1 SDDIAVLA
9 ARKYLASLFAQ
20 DPQIDTLVLGC
31 THYPLLRDVIT
42 RVAHELAQRSVHVV
56 DSATAMAEAAREA
69 LGAGGSKRSASTSAG
84 RLDCFATDTSR
95 LDELAPR
102 FLGEP
107 LTGFE
112 LVDL

>member
-1 SDDIAVLA
+1 M
-9 ARKYLASLFAQ
+9 
-20 DPQIDTLVLGC
+20 LGC
-31 THYPLLRDVIT
+31 THYPLLAGRART
-42 RVAHELAQRSVHVV
+42 RRRASSRAATIAVV
-56 DSATAMAEAAREA
+56 DSASAMAEAAREA
-69 LGAGGSKRSASTSAG
+69 LGTGANRRATAG